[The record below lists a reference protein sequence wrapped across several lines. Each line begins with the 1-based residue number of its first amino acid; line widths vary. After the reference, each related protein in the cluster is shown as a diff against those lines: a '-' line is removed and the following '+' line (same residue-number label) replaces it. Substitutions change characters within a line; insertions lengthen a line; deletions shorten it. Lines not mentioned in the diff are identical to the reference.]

1 MKKEME
7 SITNNNNNISTS
19 CCEEKSNNT
28 NFAESKCV
36 FYSRK

>member
-1 MKKEME
+1 MKKKMAN
-7 SITNNNNNISTS
+7 ITNNNNISTS
-19 CCEEKSNNT
+19 CYEEKSNNI